1 MKHYN
6 INHQNQD
13 NPIPKLRGST
23 SGFGIGLMLEKT
35 AVEGNDVGPIV
46 TDL

>member
-23 SGFGIGLMLEKT
+23 SGFGIMLEKT